1 MIEIREVSKFYGS
14 VAALRDVSLSVAPG
28 ELVLLLGAN
37 GAGKSTLVRSIL
49 GTLSYHG
56 EIRVAGLDPL
66 VDGTRVRGRIGYMAQ
81 GGGLHGDLTVAET
94 VDFYSALRGVDG
106 ARGHELLAGVGLSD
120 ALDARVAEL
129 SGGML
134 QRLSFALAC
143 LSDPP
148 VLLLDEPTASL
159 DAASRLAV
167 GARLRRLADDG
178 KAILLSTHSESQL
191 EGLADRAITL
201 EAGRIVDVRRP
212 APAGLHVAPSPRSGG
227 VLGYPPGKARGAPAP
242 RPAGPGR
249 AHPPSAVRQLA
260 RKGMRDALHDRWL
273 ITYALLLGALGV
285 VAALLG
291 LRSSAGMGL
300 QMFGRTTATLT
311 NLCLML
317 APLVGL
323 SMGAAAIAGE
333 RDRGT
338 METLLAQPLE
348 RRDLLLGK
356 YLGLLLALAAA
367 TVAGFLPAAF
377 VVARYAGAASLLGYV
392 LFPLLSIFLI
402 GAMLGLGLLI
412 SVRSHGGVQA
422 QGRAIF
428 CWFLFVLMYDL
439 LLMGTLVT
447 SGLSSTALSLL
458 LVANP
463 VDAARVLV
471 VLALEPDLY
480 LLGPAGA
487 LLVAE
492 LSRAGTAALL
502 VATLLVWAVVPV
514 GLALLSFRL
523 RRQRSLPAG
532 RTVVVSEIKADVAG
546 VPAASEPS
554 KAQATRGRCLEPGL
568 PPVEEMEV
576 S

>member
-1 MIEIREVSKFYGS
+1 MIEIYEVSKFYGA

-49 GTLSYHG
+49 GILSYHG

-66 VDGTRVRGRIGYMAQ
+66 VDGTRVRGCIGYMPQ

-167 GARLRRLADDG
+167 GERLRRLADDG

-212 APAGLHVAPSPRSGG
+212 APAGLRVAPSPRSGG
-227 VLGYPPGKARGAPAP
+227 VGYPPGKARGAPAP

-367 TVAGFLPAAF
+367 TVVGFLPAAF

-447 SGLSSTALSLL
+447 SGLSSTALALL

-532 RTVVVSEIKADVAG
+532 RTVVIAEIEADIAG
-546 VPAASEPS
+546 VPAVSEPS
-554 KAQATRGRCLEPGL
+554 KEQATRGRCLEPGL
-568 PPVEEMEV
+568 PPVEDMEV